1 MLINRFYEVILICLI
16 STIIIETLVAF
27 IFKVRNKKDFLNI
40 ILVNIITN
48 PIVVVF
54 PYITYLYNGI
64 IYRNILLIIL
74 EVTVVFVEGFIYKKV
89 LKYNKIN
96 TYLLSLI
103 LNILSYLLGN
113 IISNI
118 IW

>member
-1 MLINRFYEVILICLI
+1 MLINRFYEVILICLAC
-16 STIIIETLVAF
+16 TIIIEILIAL
-27 IFKVRNKKDFLNI
+27 ICKVRNKKDFLNI
-40 ILVNIITN
+40 LLVNIMTN

-54 PYITYLYNGI
+54 PYITYLYKGTV
-64 IYRNILLIIL
+64 YRNILLIIL
-74 EVTVVFVEGFIYKKV
+74 EVAVVFIEGFTYKKV

-96 TYLLSLI
+96 KYILSSI
-103 LNILSYLLGN
+103 LNISSYLLGN

>member
-1 MLINRFYEVILICLI
+1 MLINRFYEVILICLAF
-16 STIIIETLVAF
+16 TIIIEILIAF
-27 IFKVRNKKDFLNI
+27 ICKVRNKKDFLNI

-54 PYITYLYNGI
+54 PYITYLYKGI
-64 IYRNILLIIL
+64 VYRNILLIIL
-74 EVTVVFVEGFIYKKV
+74 EVAVVFIEGLIYKKV

-103 LNILSYLLGN
+103 LNISSYLVGN